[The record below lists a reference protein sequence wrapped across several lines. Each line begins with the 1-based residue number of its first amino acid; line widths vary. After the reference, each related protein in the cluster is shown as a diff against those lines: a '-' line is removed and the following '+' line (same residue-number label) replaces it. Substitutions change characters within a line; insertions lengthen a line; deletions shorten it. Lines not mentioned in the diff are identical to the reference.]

1 MSTGSYSTP
10 EMKMRAPSAL
20 DELKELLAITEQCT
34 AQALMAKQQAQKY
47 AQHYRAS
54 AKESRK
60 QAARS
65 RFPEIQARLLRL
77 ADSSERLC
85 NIAEGTVIKADVEG
99 NAGRREP
106 AKPPHQAAIKRTE
119 DPVSQ
124 ARRHVAEAEARIERQ
139 EALVAR
145 LSDNAK
151 HAALAD
157 EAREILATMNQTLRL
172 ARDHLTTE
180 LKE

>member
-1 MSTGSYSTP
+1 
-10 EMKMRAPSAL
+10 MRRA
-20 DELKELLAITEQCT
+20 DTHC
-34 AQALMAKQQAQKY
+34 KQQAQRY
-47 AQHYRAS
+47 AQHYRVKA
-54 AKESRK
+54 EEFRK

-65 RFPEIQARLLRL
+65 RFPEIQARLLRI
-77 ADSSERLC
+77 AASSQRLC
-85 NIAEGTVIKADVEG
+85 DMAEGTGGVAESV
-99 NAGRREP
+99 GRAKPREP
-106 AKPPHQAAIKRTE
+106 VKPSPQVAIKRKE

-145 LSDNAK
+145 LSDSNK
-151 HAALAD
+151 HLALAD
-157 EAREILATMNQTLRL
+157 QAREILATMNQTLRL